1 MMTPM
6 AGGRCRSAH
15 DLISLSQNKRA
26 HRLPPGS
33 TGRSSPKPATR
44 RPGFRRRTAHRSLR
58 NGGMGASRAADTP
71 DTRSPSACRARLGR
85 QPGSGLLYFLPLG
98 RCEKIG
104 GEPHPL
110 TLPVSQSFST
120 RWQEPFVPIFNQ
132 YTVIDLWLNGRN
144 DEAIA
149 IFKALPPTFFFPGF
163 FLSQVYASMGGTAKP
178 PMLCGTFVRGFFFPE
193 W

>member
-1 MMTPM
+1 MTSSRAPPTRSLPVLMGARSTCDSAILSLRAMLRPARSSRHASMMTPM

-26 HRLPPGS
+26 LRLPPGS

-98 RCEKIG
+98 RYEKIG

-120 RWQEPFVPIFNQ
+120 R
-132 YTVIDLWLNGRN
+132 
-144 DEAIA
+144 
-149 IFKALPPTFFFPGF
+149 
-163 FLSQVYASMGGTAKP
+163 
-178 PMLCGTFVRGFFFPE
+178 
-193 W
+193 